1 MNNLFNIPTILILS
15 YQINVNKGTKMKE
28 TIIQEPIELRFGNE
42 ASTIMNGKKVVQIEE
57 LVKINGDGDR
67 ALLRFTIP
75 AELAMEKMFKI
86 TIKTSDD
93 QIVENDFQNKDYWNN

>member
-1 MNNLFNIPTILILS
+1 MILILS

-75 AELAMEKMFKI
+75 AELAMEKTFKI